1 MAALED
7 LRAANAE
14 LAARV
19 AAYEA
24 SEKEEKRRIEKAM
37 DRAEQKIRAA
47 ASKVERMAKKHEDE
61 GRELEEKRAEVARL
75 YKDCRESRESSDKY
89 KFEWDRS
96 KEEVAEL
103 NDRIMRQH
111 TEHRITQM
119 TSEDA
124 QEKQAKAEAEVKRLA
139 TENAAL
145 SGAGDEVVVHLA
157 EIRAAKESEIP
168 NFKGSFLG
176 RFPLV
181 SANSWTSDHLSER
194 SRSVDAFLG
203 TRARGTLTLKRR

>member
-7 LRAANAE
+7 LRAENAE

-61 GRELEEKRAEVARL
+61 GRELEEKRTEVARL

-111 TEHRITQM
+111 TEH
-119 TSEDA
+119 A
-124 QEKQAKAEAEVKRLA
+124 RLRG
-139 TENAAL
+139 L
-145 SGAGDEVVVHLA
+145 FRDLGHLP
-157 EIRAAKESEIP
+157 R
-168 NFKGSFLG
+168 
-176 RFPLV
+176 V
-181 SANSWTSDHLSER
+181 SADEWTSDHLSER
-194 SRSVDAFLG
+194 PRSVHPFSGA
-203 TRARGTLTLKRR
+203 RARGTVPSKLRRIARSRPRSSPTPVWLYSKAAM

>member
-96 KEEVAEL
+96 
-103 NDRIMRQH
+103 
-111 TEHRITQM
+111 TPG
-119 TSEDA
+119 
-124 QEKQAKAEAEVKRLA
+124 QEKSAKFPTSKAPLSAVFHSFRLIFGRAIISRNGLEAWML
-139 TENAAL
+139 
-145 SGAGDEVVVHLA
+145 
-157 EIRAAKESEIP
+157 
-168 NFKGSFLG
+168 
-176 RFPLV
+176 FP
-181 SANSWTSDHLSER
+181 E
-194 SRSVDAFLG
+194 
-203 TRARGTLTLKRR
+203 RARAEHSR